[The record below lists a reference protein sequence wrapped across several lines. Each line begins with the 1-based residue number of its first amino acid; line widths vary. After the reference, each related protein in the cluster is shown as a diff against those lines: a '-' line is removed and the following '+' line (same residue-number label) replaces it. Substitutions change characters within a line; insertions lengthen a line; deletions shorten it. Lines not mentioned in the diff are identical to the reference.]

1 MAERAS
7 NAKRSVV
14 ITGAST
20 GIGAASA
27 LALDRDG
34 WRVFAGVRRAEDGDA
49 LRQQASDRLTPIEL
63 DVADAASIA
72 AAAETVGAALG
83 SAGLDGLVNNAG
95 ISVAAPVEFVPVAE
109 LRRQLEVNVSGQV
122 AVTQAFLPLVR
133 RAGGRI
139 VNMGS
144 MSGVLAPPFLG
155 PYAASKF
162 AMEALTDCLRVELK
176 PWGIQVII
184 IEPGGIATP
193 IWEKSLAAA
202 DRLLEGMPKQLF
214 DYYGPVIKGMRRMVQ
229 RTGQTGLPVRLVA
242 EAVTHALT
250 ARRPKTRYRV
260 AKGGWMTQH
269 IIARLPDRTRDGL
282 IARRL
287 PKYP

>member
-1 MAERAS
+1 MAQRAGS
-7 NAKRSVV
+7 PLRSVV

-27 LALDRDG
+27 LAIDRAG
-34 WRVFAGVRRAEDGDA
+34 WRVFACVRRTEDGTA
-49 LRQQASDRLTPIEL
+49 LRQLASERLTPVEL

-72 AAAETVGAALG
+72 AGAQAVSAALG
-83 SAGLDGLVNNAG
+83 DAGLDGLVNNAG
-95 ISVAAPVEFVPVAE
+95 ISVAAPLEFVPVAE
-109 LRRQLEVNVSGQV
+109 LRRQLEVNVTGQV
-122 AVTQAFLPLVR
+122 AVTQAFLPLLR
-133 RAGGRI
+133 RARGRI

-162 AMEALTDCLRVELK
+162 AMEALTDCLRVELR
-176 PWGIQVII
+176 PWGIEVVI

-202 DRLLEGMPKQLF
+202 DRLLEGMPQQLF
-214 DYYGPVIKGMRRMVQ
+214 DYYGPVIKGMRRMAQ
-229 RTGQTGLPVRLVA
+229 HTGQEGLPVRLVA
-242 EAVTHALT
+242 DAVTHALT
-250 ARRPKTRYRV
+250 ARHPRTRYRI
-260 AKGGWMTQH
+260 AKGGWLTKH
-269 IIARLPDRTRDGL
+269 VITRLPDRTRDGL
-282 IARRL
+282 IAKRL

>member
-1 MAERAS
+1 MAERTGSAI
-7 NAKRSVV
+7 RSMV

-27 LALDRDG
+27 LALDRAG
-34 WRVFAGVRRAEDGDA
+34 WRVFAGVRRAEDGAA
-49 LRQQASDRLTPIEL
+49 LRQQASDRLTPVEL

-72 AAAETVGAALG
+72 AATATVSAALG
-83 SAGLDGLVNNAG
+83 DAGLDGLVNNAG
-95 ISVAAPVEFVPVAE
+95 ISVAAPLEFVPVAE
-109 LRRQLEVNVSGQV
+109 LRRQLDVNVVAQV
-122 AVTQAFLPLVR
+122 AVTQAFLPLLR
-133 RAGGRI
+133 RARGRI

-144 MSGVLAPPFLG
+144 MSGVMALPFLG

-162 AMEALTDCLRVELK
+162 AMEALTDSQRVELR
-176 PWGIQVII
+176 PWGIEVII

-202 DRLLEGMPKQLF
+202 DRLMEGMPQQLF
-214 DYYGPVIKGMRRMVQ
+214 DYYGPAIKGMRRLVQ
-229 RTGQTGLPVRLVA
+229 RTSETGLPVRLVA
-242 EAVTHALT
+242 DAVTHALT
-250 ARRPKTRYRV
+250 ARQPKTRYRV
-260 AKGGWMTQH
+260 AKGSWMTRHVITQ
-269 IIARLPDRTRDGL
+269 LPDRMRDRQ

>member
-1 MAERAS
+1 MAERAG
-7 NAKRSVV
+7 NASRSVV

-27 LALDRDG
+27 LALDRAG
-34 WRVFAGVRRAEDGDA
+34 WRVFAGVRRQEDGAA
-49 LRQQASDRLTPIEL
+49 LRQQASDRLMPIEL
-63 DVADAASIA
+63 DVVDAASLTA
-72 AAAETVGAALG
+72 VADVVGVALG
-83 SAGLDGLVNNAG
+83 EAGLDGLVNNAG
-95 ISVAAPVEFVPVAE
+95 ISVAAPLEFVPVAE
-109 LRRQLEVNVSGQV
+109 LRRQLEVNVTGQV
-122 AVTQAFLPLVR
+122 AVTQAFLPLIR
-133 RAGGRI
+133 RARGRI

-162 AMEALTDCLRVELK
+162 AMEALTDCLRVELR
-176 PWGIQVII
+176 PWGIEVII

-202 DRLLEGMPKQLF
+202 DRLLEGMPQLLF

-229 RTGQTGLPVRLVA
+229 RTGQSGLPVRLVA

-250 ARRPKTRYRV
+250 ARQPKTRYCI
-260 AKGGWMTQH
+260 AKGGWLTQH
-269 IIARLPDRTRDGL
+269 VIARLPDRTRDGL